1 MEHREEHAKSW
12 LIEFIAASML
22 FVIGLVA
29 SYVELSSASKTLL
42 LLSAL
47 ISGFKIAASGL
58 KSALRGNVNINLL
71 VTVAST
77 GAFIIGEAVEGA
89 SVLLL
94 FNLAERLEEYAAD
107 RARSAIEALM
117 ELKPVVASIRRN
129 GLEVKTP
136 VEEVLPGEIFVLK
149 PGDRIPLDGI
159 VVEGASSVD
168 QAPITGESVPVT
180 KLIGDEVYSGSLN
193 IDGFLAVKTTKM
205 AEESM
210 ISRIVKLVEEAEQGR
225 SSTEMFIERFSKIY
239 TPTVLALSALLALV
253 PSIFF
258 MQPLNVWVY
267 RSLVMLVI
275 ACPCA
280 LAISTPT
287 AMVSAIT
294 SAGRNGVLVKG
305 GVYIEKVSQS
315 RVFVFDKT
323 GTLTRGELGVTDIVT
338 SGLSESEV
346 LKRAASLE
354 SNIDHPISR
363 AIIEEARLRGIKT
376 SEVRDFKAHTGKGV
390 EACIE
395 EKRCCIGNMRL
406 FEEFKIPFTRE
417 VSEKLESEGKTVV
430 MVSEQDCLIGVIA
443 VMDEP
448 REVSKETIS
457 KLKEQG
463 MRIIMLTGD
472 NEKTAQ
478 AIAEKLGID
487 EYKANLLPEEKVSA
501 IESLRKTHGLIV
513 MVGDGIND
521 APALASA
528 DVGVAMGAIGSD
540 VALETADIALMEDN
554 LHRLPY
560 LVRMSRATM
569 QTVKENI
576 SVSIFVKV
584 AFAILTFF
592 GLVRLWHAVAIG
604 DMGVSL
610 AVILNSMRLSR
621 IK

>member
-12 LIEFIAASML
+12 LIEFIAALTL

-29 SYVELSSASKTLL
+29 SHIELSSASKTLL

-71 VTVAST
+71 VTLAST

-180 KLIGDEVYSGSLN
+180 KLIGDEVYSGSIN

-205 AEESM
+205 AEESI
-210 ISRIVKLVEEAEQGR
+210 ISRIVKLVEETEQGR

-315 RVFVFDKT
+315 KVFVFDKT

-338 SGLSESEV
+338 NGLSESEV

-363 AIIEEARLRGIKT
+363 AIIDEARLRGIKT

-395 EKRCCIGNMRL
+395 EKRCCIGNIRL

-430 MVSEQDCLIGVIA
+430 MVSEEDCLIGVIA
-443 VMDEP
+443 VMDEL
-448 REVSKETIS
+448 REMSKETVS

-478 AIAEKLGID
+478 AIAERLGID
-487 EYKANLLPEEKVSA
+487 EYKANLLPEEKVET
-501 IESLRKTHGLIV
+501 IESLRKTHGSII

-554 LHRLPY
+554 LYRLPY

-584 AFAILTFF
+584 AFAILTLF

-621 IK
+621 VK